1 MRNPS
6 DFFVQNPNMSFSD
19 SLHQFF
25 SVPKFEDFNTEM
37 SKRIG
42 EQRRQQL
49 SDSCPINRETISAAK
64 YTADEALAYFGLW
77 DFLRITLYEINFLYF
92 AVFSLI
98 NYFQRYTR

>member
-64 YTADEALAYFGLW
+64 YTADEALAYFGIW
-77 DFLRITLYEINFLYF
+77 DFFFLKITLYEINVRYF
-92 AVFSLI
+92 AIFS
-98 NYFQRYTR
+98 